1 MIETNVMALPTAII
15 CPNCDTPLVTRY
27 YDLHAVEAC
36 PTCMSMLV
44 DASELHEHVIET
56 TKNDKIMP
64 APDVNAKDLIRP
76 FPINSKRSC
85 PRDGAPFRCVNYGYD
100 SNVLLEQCPVCNVLW
115 IENTHILPL
124 ARYLKSRPEL
134 INLGEDI
141 RKRIEHQ
148 DIEEHG
154 LAHYPIVITKSPI
167 LLGDTAEPLS
177 FSWVVSSLIVL
188 QIILYFSHVTVAA
201 NILHLLGNL
210 FTLWIFGD
218 NVESRYGSK
227 LFVVFYCLSGIVSAG
242 IATLIF
248 PNANTLMTAASGA
261 ITALMGSYIVLY
273 PKEKMRILF
282 LNSIWGVTAW
292 KYLLFWLIVQLI
304 GFIAENATGTIYMI
318 SSATHL
324 IGFVFGVIT
333 TLVLKE
339 KRVLIREANFYKNT
353 YFDQK

>member
-1 MIETNVMALPTAII
+1 
-15 CPNCDTPLVTRY
+15 
-27 YDLHAVEAC
+27 
-36 PTCMSMLV
+36 
-44 DASELHEHVIET
+44 
-56 TKNDKIMP
+56 
-64 APDVNAKDLIRP
+64 
-76 FPINSKRSC
+76 
-85 PRDGAPFRCVNYGYD
+85 
-100 SNVLLEQCPVCNVLW
+100 
-115 IENTHILPL
+115 
-124 ARYLKSRPEL
+124 
-134 INLGEDI
+134 
-141 RKRIEHQ
+141 
-148 DIEEHG
+148 
-154 LAHYPIVITKSPI
+154 
-167 LLGDTAEPLS
+167 
-177 FSWVVSSLIVL
+177 
-188 QIILYFSHVTVAA
+188 
-201 NILHLLGNL
+201 
-210 FTLWIFGD
+210 
-218 NVESRYGSK
+218 
-227 LFVVFYCLSGIVSAG
+227 
-242 IATLIF
+242 